1 MAYTRYTGR
10 HRVQTVR
17 ASNSCFAVQL
27 KRPAGHPGA
36 EYPNT
41 IGRVCYRGDRWK
53 YSYVGG
59 PSRGEPIYGGY
70 KTKREA
76 VKNVVASYRSWIGDT
91 TQMDGSRR
99 RRRR

>member
-1 MAYTRYTGR
+1 MAFTRYTGR

-27 KRPAGHPGA
+27 KRPAGEPGA
-36 EYPNT
+36 AYPNT
-41 IGRVCYRGDRWK
+41 IGRVCYRDSSWK

-59 PSRGEPIYGGY
+59 GSRGEPIYGGY
-70 KTKREA
+70 KSKREA
-76 VKNVVASYRSWIGDT
+76 VKQVVASYRSWIGDT
-91 TQMDGSRR
+91 TLTGSRR